1 MARTAGKS
9 HGTQSHAPPAAQLP
23 GLSRIIQPSPHSPLC
38 PRTKAHPLGSRTDG
52 APTLS
57 PIGSNDGPETSAL
70 HPLPTLRTDKDN
82 DKDKDKDNDNI
93 QDSRRRKARDTRHV
107 TKRNHRTPTMTRVLR
122 SPKDATPFRHRLH
135 KHKHGNA
142 EQTFLY
148 YKQTQIQQTHHHLK
162 KHQTRPNAKPHL
174 LQPTNYRNDNA
185 SDARSEPWNQ

>member
-23 GLSRIIQPSPHSPLC
+23 GISRIIQPSPHSPLC

-107 TKRNHRTPTMTRVLR
+107 TKRNHLPDTQSNLNSCELFAPRNRQSVAPPCSTILTT
-122 SPKDATPFRHRLH
+122 
-135 KHKHGNA
+135 
-142 EQTFLY
+142 
-148 YKQTQIQQTHHHLK
+148 KQ
-162 KHQTRPNAKPHL
+162 PYAKQPML
-174 LQPTNYRNDNA
+174 L
-185 SDARSEPWNQ
+185 